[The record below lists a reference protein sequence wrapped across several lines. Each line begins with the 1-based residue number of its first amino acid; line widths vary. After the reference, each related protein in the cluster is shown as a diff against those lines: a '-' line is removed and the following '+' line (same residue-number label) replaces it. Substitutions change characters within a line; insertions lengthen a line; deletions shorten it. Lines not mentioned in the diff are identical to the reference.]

1 PYDGEWEIGNLPL
14 DTSVVLNI
22 TALVNPD
29 GAYINGAE
37 VVSSRFFDPD
47 STPNN
52 NLIEEDDQQELGTS
66 PRHITDISL
75 DLTVDHE
82 DPEIGQEVL
91 FTLVVHSGG
100 PNDATG
106 LLIEQRWADGLE
118 ILSVTTSAGD
128 HDLASG
134 LWELASL
141 GNGQSAELQLRALI
155 LENGPYGLGSE
166 LMALDGMDPDSTPGN
181 GVESEDDQ
189 AHME

>member
-1 PYDGEWEIGNLPL
+1 SAGTTPLPAADLELAMEVDNSIPQVGSQVTFTLTVSNKGPSDALGVVVLDLLPSGYSYLSDDSGGLYNPYDGEWEIGNLPL

-75 DLTVDHE
+75 
-82 DPEIGQEVL
+82 
-91 FTLVVHSGG
+91 
-100 PNDATG
+100 
-106 LLIEQRWADGLE
+106 
-118 ILSVTTSAGD
+118 
-128 HDLASG
+128 
-134 LWELASL
+134 
-141 GNGQSAELQLRALI
+141 
-155 LENGPYGLGSE
+155 
-166 LMALDGMDPDSTPGN
+166 
-181 GVESEDDQ
+181 
-189 AHME
+189 